1 MKNPFAPFSPL
12 HVVGS
17 ILVSAGGAIVYSTA
31 FRGSPRWTFAA
42 IATST
47 LGALALVYAPSLFE
61 APPVPP
67 PPSEEQTTRARWA
80 QEIAGAVTAGEWQ
93 RAGELVT
100 AGANNERMPPHH
112 HAAN

>member
-17 ILVSAGGAIVYSTA
+17 VLVSAGSAIVYSTA

-61 APPVPP
+61 APPAPP
-67 PPSEEQTTRARWA
+67 PTEEQTTRARWA
-80 QEIAGAVTAGEWQ
+80 REIAGAVEAGDWQ
-93 RAGELVT
+93 HAGELVT
-100 AGANNERMPPHH
+100 AAAQAHTNQ